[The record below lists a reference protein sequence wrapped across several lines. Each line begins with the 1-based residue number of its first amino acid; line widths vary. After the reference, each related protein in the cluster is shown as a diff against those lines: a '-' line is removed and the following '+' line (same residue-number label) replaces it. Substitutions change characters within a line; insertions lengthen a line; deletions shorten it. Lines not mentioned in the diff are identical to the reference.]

1 MRSDWK
7 KVSLQSDGKIYHEK
21 FEMKFFKMVFT
32 IFASLYK
39 NKKNHLKPYNNE
51 KKRSFWHWL

>member
-39 NKKNHLKPYNNE
+39 NKKKPLKA
-51 KKRSFWHWL
+51 L